1 MPDLPT
7 RVLGRTGLHVTTLG
21 FGALELRGMV
31 AGVGR
36 PLLPGQPERILNA
49 VLDAGINY
57 IDVAVDYG
65 EAEAHMG
72 RWISRRRR
80 EARSRCRHKLHWCCG
95 GLWRGRRPHR
105 PVYLQPPSGVLPC
118 FQVRVPA

>member
-1 MPDLPT
+1 MTLPLPDTMEPLPT
-7 RVLGRTGLHVTTLG
+7 RTLGRTGLRVTTLG

-36 PLLPGQPERILNA
+36 PLSPDQPPAILNA

-65 EAEAHMG
+65 EA
-72 RWISRRRR
+72 
-80 EARSRCRHKLHWCCG
+80 
-95 GLWRGRRPHR
+95 
-105 PVYLQPPSGVLPC
+105 
-118 FQVRVPA
+118 

>member
-1 MPDLPT
+1 MPSLPT

-36 PLLPGQPERILNA
+36 PLTPGQPERILKA

-65 EAEAHMG
+65 EAEAHIG
-72 RWISRRRR
+72 RGIASPRQ
-80 EARSRCRHKLHWCCG
+80 EVFLPPK
-95 GLWRGRRPHR
+95 WRG
-105 PVYLQPPSGVLPC
+105 PPGVAEFFSPQGTA
-118 FQVRVPA
+118 FRVPFPPLPHSYP

>member
-1 MPDLPT
+1 MPDMPT
-7 RVLGRTGLHVTTLG
+7 RILGSTGLSVATLG

-36 PLLPGQPERILNA
+36 PMSPEQPAEILNA

-65 EAEAHMG
+65 EAEEHIG
-72 RWISRRRR
+72 RHISHRRS
-80 EARSRCRHKLHWCCG
+80 E
-95 GLWRGRRPHR
+95 
-105 PVYLQPPSGVLPC
+105 
-118 FQVRVPA
+118 F